1 MQDLYFTAIVL
12 ILCRPLKLLNIFA
25 KHFNYFLIY
34 HDFGVHFERKQKHQW
49 TVIVARQ
56 WQKHKAQLE
65 ALDVEKSNHS
75 PTTTTTR
82 KKIAHHRSFNISSI
96 NLYRYLSSYLFL
108 VPFRLFFLFVC
119 CCYTLW
125 MCASC
130 TFLSARRTLKTVKKR
145 YINPNENKNRN
156 IAVLNMAHTETSLI
170 ALLIKCI
177 KWCMLWQIR

>member
-1 MQDLYFTAIVL
+1 MRNLNNEYFIADEVVETRMQDLYFTAIVL

-75 PTTTTTR
+75 PTTTTMR

-108 VPFRLFFLFVC
+108 VPFRLFFCLFVVA
-119 CCYTLW
+119 TLYECVPLAHFW
-125 MCASC
+125 A
-130 TFLSARRTLKTVKKR
+130 LEERWRQWKKD
-145 YINPNENKNRN
+145 I
-156 IAVLNMAHTETSLI
+156 
-170 ALLIKCI
+170 
-177 KWCMLWQIR
+177 